1 MQISICG
8 VNFELERGTL
18 IPAQRFCY
26 SHDMSILR
34 QNLVLFGQIG
44 LRTGLFAIIVTLF
57 GKGQSLATRYCSL
70 KSLRVLRLQ
79 ELKT

>member
-1 MQISICG
+1 M
-8 VNFELERGTL
+8 
-18 IPAQRFCY
+18 
-26 SHDMSILR
+26 
-34 QNLVLFGQIG
+34 LFGQIG

-57 GKGQSLATRYCSL
+57 GKEQSLATRYCSL